1 MKIFS
6 ILHSIKKYRA
16 KLFWLLALLITLT
29 FGLTFLADKVV
40 NNSTENYV
48 FNDLEKVPARKVG
61 LVLGTSKYITTGQ
74 QNLYYRYRIDAAVRL
89 YQAGKIKYLLL
100 SGDNATT
107 AYNEPA
113 TMKAD
118 LVKRGVPAANIY
130 LDYAGFR
137 TLDSMVR
144 CRDVFKEDAIITI
157 SQKFHNQRAVYIG
170 RKKGLDAIGFNAKD
184 VSTAYGFKTQV
195 REKLARVK
203 MMLDL
208 LFDVQPKFG
217 GPAVLIGEPS

>member
-6 ILHSIKKYRA
+6 ILHSIKKHRF
-16 KLFWLLALLITLT
+16 KLFWFLVLFVALATGAIV
-29 FGLTFLADKVV
+29 LADRVV
-40 NNSTENYV
+40 NNSTQNYI
-48 FNDLEKVPARKVG
+48 FNDLEKVPSRKVG
-61 LVLGTSKYITTGQ
+61 LVLGTSKYLTTGQ

-89 YQAGKIKYLLL
+89 YQAGKIEYLLL
-100 SGDNATT
+100 SGDNGTK
-107 AYNEPA
+107 AYNEPK

-118 LVKRGVPAANIY
+118 LIKRGIPAAKIY

-144 CRDVFKEDAIITI
+144 CRDVFKENAVLTI
-157 SQKFHNQRAVYIG
+157 SQEFHNQRAVYIG
-170 RKKGLDAIGFNAKD
+170 RKKSLDAIGFNAQD

-217 GPAVLIGEPS
+217 GPAIFIGQPA